1 MLRKLRKSLDKSKK
15 RLFNLPRLPKL
26 TELSSKSKSPLVL
39 PRKPRRESL
48 SSKRRLIL
56 RELPTKESKSRPS

>member
-48 SSKRRLIL
+48 LSKRRLIL